1 MLGSVSRK
9 DNQETMEPEL
19 IAYLDERFGRI
30 DDRFVE
36 TNQQIVTLREDTN
49 QRFEQLEET
58 IRLTDVKVEGL
69 RDEIRQVA
77 DGVAGNNERLDAF
90 REEVARK
97 FDETGALIRLSYD
110 DLDHRVRRLE
120 ARAS

>member
-1 MLGSVSRK
+1 MEGSVGS
-9 DNQETMEPEL
+9 
-19 IAYLDERFGRI
+19 
-30 DDRFVE
+30 
-36 TNQQIVTLREDTN
+36 
-49 QRFEQLEET
+49 RFEQMEET
-58 IRLTDVKVEGL
+58 IHQMGVKVEGL

>member
-9 DNQETMEPEL
+9 DNQEIMDPEL

-30 DDRFVE
+30 DERLDE
-36 TNQQIVTLREDTN
+36 SN
-49 QRFEQLEET
+49 QRIGRLESAVMRNEET